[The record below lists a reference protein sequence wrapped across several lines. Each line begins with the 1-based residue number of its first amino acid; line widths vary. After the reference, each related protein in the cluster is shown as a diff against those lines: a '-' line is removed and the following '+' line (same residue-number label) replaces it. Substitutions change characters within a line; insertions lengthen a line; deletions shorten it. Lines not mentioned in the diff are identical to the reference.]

1 MRKLPVIFVALL
13 FAAGSGCQKAA
24 PLTVE
29 PPGGSP
35 AASLEVTVLSNPDTN
50 IAVNPVDSSGVLPAD
65 QTQYSGLFLVNTVK
79 YDNGHG
85 LLSVLLLELKKGLGQ
100 S

>member
-1 MRKLPVIFVALL
+1 MRKLYVISACLL
-13 FAAGSGCQKAA
+13 FACQFGCQKPA

-79 YDNGHG
+79 YDNGRG
-85 LLSVLLLELKKGLGQ
+85 VL
-100 S
+100 